1 MHCVHYNALTI
12 SSCFLWVK
20 YSTRRFTEIKWG
32 SYFIL
37 FPSQLT
43 LEVTNKLYISAVSHP
58 AGTKQG
64 RGESSEKFSSNPL
77 EDLSWRGLIR
87 RFFQH
92 LQHVNC
98 SRGQRDFPSPDALIH
113 HIKRSHP
120 KDRDSVTFCARTTL
134 DRSTSSHC
142 SVVTEL
148 KRTYGEGRSSKEF
161 CPNCRRKFQRLTQG
175 VFENGAILVY
185 SSEMVFFDE
194 CDKYDV
200 EQT

>member
-1 MHCVHYNALTI
+1 MHCVHYNALTT
-12 SSCFLWVK
+12 SSCFLGVK
-20 YSTRRFTEIKWG
+20 YSTRHFSEIKWG

-64 RGESSEKFSSNPL
+64 RGESSEEFSSNPL

-87 RFFQH
+87 RFF
-92 LQHVNC
+92 QHVNC

-113 HIKRSHP
+113 HIKRFHRN
-120 KDRDSVTFCARTTL
+120 DRDSVTFCARTTL

-148 KRTYGEGRSSKEF
+148 KRTYGEVRSSKEF

-175 VFENGAILVY
+175 VFENGGAILVY
-185 SSEMVFFDE
+185 FSEMVFFDE

-200 EQT
+200 EQS